1 MHQLLLFWAIS
12 ENQITNFYLI
22 MVQFRIADYII
33 QLSGL
38 LMIKRFAIDNFIS
51 LISLCNRLSIVKL
64 FNNDQV
70 AAIEF
75 LVMFCKNI
83 KNIRN
88 KYNPCVNETYILTI
102 GSLQIRMQV
111 YLMPEKR
118 KKIPNI
124 TTSWMDYF
132 HIIKDSRFLLST

>member
-51 LISLCNRLSIVKL
+51 LISLCNRLSIAKL